1 MISKDKF
8 VSILKFIQE
17 KDIQQQGLINALEIM
32 CPYCY
37 VDAFIYSEYEAKML
51 ELLGELLHD
60 KNDDISYFLYD
71 LDALNEKD
79 LIVPQDKC
87 ELYNSPDTLY
97 DYLIK
102 NIDDKYE

>member
-1 MISKDKF
+1 MIYKLFCTITMKSY
-8 VSILKFIQE
+8 SIE
-17 KDIQQQGLINALEIM
+17 AN
-32 CPYCY
+32 
-37 VDAFIYSEYEAKML
+37 SEYEAKML

-71 LDALNEKD
+71 LDAVNEKD

-102 NIDDKYE
+102 NIDNKYE